1 MPVRSVSRASFPC
14 QESGAFE
21 ATPLRNGAFSTALR
35 GRRVRKLRMLR
46 PFCPKFLFI
55 SLALLLALPL
65 TSLAARQRAPHLSLE
80 TVNAAEWQ
88 GQGKPSTPLL
98 VKLQVLLDRAHAS
111 PGEKYA
117 KGH

>member
-21 ATPLRNGAFSTALR
+21 AAPLRNGAFSTAW

-55 SLALLLALPL
+55 SLALLLALPPTRPCTHKKNPL
-65 TSLAARQRAPHLSLE
+65 RYVCFGPDSGRRAIRDILLM
-80 TVNAAEWQ
+80 Q
-88 GQGKPSTPLL
+88 GLYGAIRL
-98 VKLQVLLDRAHAS
+98 
-111 PGEKYA
+111 
-117 KGH
+117 